1 MSASTRPSK
10 RRWFIFAAIG
20 AVFAG
25 GVWYFGFKAER
36 QLPQSTGF
44 SHKRGPGGFLGGM
57 EAVPVKTVAAKRDAL
72 AVYLKAIGTVT
83 PLNTVTVRS
92 RVEGQL
98 IRVAFTEGQKVR
110 KGDLLAVID
119 PDPYKIKLAQAEGNQ
134 KQNLAQLQ
142 NAERDLDRLKQ
153 LFEKTLVTAQEL
165 DAAQARVAERR
176 GALAANEAQVEDARL
191 QLAYTRIEAPIDGRL
206 GLRQVDPGNLIRPGD
221 SSGLVVITQTQPI
234 SVVFTI
240 PEVDLQKVL
249 EPLRSGKELA
259 VEAWDRNEQHL
270 VETGVLRTVDNQIN
284 IATGTV
290 RLKAEF
296 SNADEILFPNQFVN
310 VRLRV
315 NTVENA
321 IVIPADA
328 VQFGSR
334 GTYVYVVD
342 AKSRSIIHDVVLG
355 PSDGTWQAVTQGV
368 TVGDQ
373 VVLEGLD
380 RLREGRPVKIVNDTP
395 EPTPTRSRA
404 KSS

>member
-1 MSASTRPSK
+1 
-10 RRWFIFAAIG
+10 
-20 AVFAG
+20 
-25 GVWYFGFKAER
+25 
-36 QLPQSTGF
+36 
-44 SHKRGPGGFLGGM
+44 M

>member
-1 MSASTRPSK
+1 
-10 RRWFIFAAIG
+10 
-20 AVFAG
+20 
-25 GVWYFGFKAER
+25 
-36 QLPQSTGF
+36 
-44 SHKRGPGGFLGGM
+44 M

-191 QLAYTRIEAPIDGRL
+191 QLAYTSIEAPIDGRL

-270 VETGVLRTVDNQIN
+270 IETGVLRTVDNQIN

>member
-1 MSASTRPSK
+1 
-10 RRWFIFAAIG
+10 
-20 AVFAG
+20 
-25 GVWYFGFKAER
+25 
-36 QLPQSTGF
+36 
-44 SHKRGPGGFLGGM
+44 M

-92 RVEGQL
+92 RVDGQL

-270 VETGVLRTVDNQIN
+270 IETGVLRTVDNQIN

-368 TVGDQ
+368 AVGDQ

-395 EPTPTRSRA
+395 EPAPTRSRA

>member
-1 MSASTRPSK
+1 
-10 RRWFIFAAIG
+10 
-20 AVFAG
+20 
-25 GVWYFGFKAER
+25 
-36 QLPQSTGF
+36 
-44 SHKRGPGGFLGGM
+44 M

-92 RVEGQL
+92 RVDGQL

-270 VETGVLRTVDNQIN
+270 IETGVLRTVDNQIN

-368 TVGDQ
+368 AVGDQ

-380 RLREGRPVKIVNDTP
+380 RLREGRPVTIVNDTP
-395 EPTPTRSRA
+395 EPAPTRSRA

>member
-1 MSASTRPSK
+1 MD
-10 RRWFIFAAIG
+10 AA
-20 AVFAG
+20 
-25 GVWYFGFKAER
+25 
-36 QLPQSTGF
+36 
-44 SHKRGPGGFLGGM
+44 
-57 EAVPVKTVAAKRDAL
+57 PVKTVAAKREAL

-98 IRVAFTEGQKVR
+98 IRIAFTEGQKVR
-110 KGDLLAVID
+110 KGDLLAEID
-119 PDPYKIKLAQAEGNQ
+119 PDPYQIKLAQAEGNQ

-142 NAERDLDRLKQ
+142 NAERDLERLKQ

-206 GLRQVDPGNLIRPGD
+206 GLRQIDPGNLIRPGD
-221 SSGLVVITQTQPI
+221 SNGLVVITQTQPI

-249 EPLRSGKELA
+249 EPLRAGKELA

-270 VETGVLRTVDNQIN
+270 VETGVLKTVDNQIN

-296 SNADEILFPNQFVN
+296 SNATEILFPNQFVN

-334 GTYVYVVD
+334 GTYVFVID

-355 PSDGTWQAVTQGV
+355 PSDGTWQAVIQGV
-368 TVGDQ
+368 AVGDQ

-380 RLREGRPVKIVNDTP
+380 RLREGRLVKIVND
-395 EPTPTRSRA
+395 EPAPAPFAPGA

>member
-1 MSASTRPSK
+1 M
-10 RRWFIFAAIG
+10 
-20 AVFAG
+20 
-25 GVWYFGFKAER
+25 
-36 QLPQSTGF
+36 
-44 SHKRGPGGFLGGM
+44 
-57 EAVPVKTVAAKRDAL
+57 PVKTVAAKRDSL

-98 IRVAFTEGQKVR
+98 IRVAFTEGQKIR
-110 KGDLLAVID
+110 KGDLLAEID
-119 PDPYKIKLAQAEGNQ
+119 PDPYQIKLAQAEGNQ
-134 KQNLAQLQ
+134 KQNLAQLH
-142 NAERDLDRLKQ
+142 NAERDLERLKQ

-165 DAAQARVAERR
+165 DAAQARVAERS

-191 QLAYTRIEAPIDGRL
+191 QLGYTRIEAPIDGRL

-221 SSGLVVITQTQPI
+221 ANGLVVITQTQPI

-249 EPLRSGKELA
+249 DPLRAGKVLRT
-259 VEAWDRNEQHL
+259 EAWDRNEQNL
-270 VETGVLRTVDNQIN
+270 LETGVLKTVDNQIN

-296 SNADEILFPNQFVN
+296 PNADEILFPNQFVN
-310 VRLRV
+310 IRLRV
-315 NTVENA
+315 NTIEDAV
-321 IVIPADA
+321 IIPADA

-342 AKSRSIIHDVVLG
+342 AKNKSMIHDVVLG

-368 TVGDQ
+368 AAGDQ

-380 RLREGRPVKIVNDTP
+380 RLREGRTVQIVNGTP
-395 EPTPTRSRA
+395 SPPAPPTPRARS
-404 KSS
+404 S

>member
-1 MSASTRPSK
+1 
-10 RRWFIFAAIG
+10 
-20 AVFAG
+20 
-25 GVWYFGFKAER
+25 
-36 QLPQSTGF
+36 
-44 SHKRGPGGFLGGM
+44 M

-92 RVEGQL
+92 RVDGQL

-259 VEAWDRNEQHL
+259 VEAWDRNEQQL
-270 VETGVLRTVDNQIN
+270 IETGVLRTVDNQIN

-368 TVGDQ
+368 AVGDQ

-395 EPTPTRSRA
+395 EPAPTRSRA

>member
-1 MSASTRPSK
+1 
-10 RRWFIFAAIG
+10 
-20 AVFAG
+20 
-25 GVWYFGFKAER
+25 
-36 QLPQSTGF
+36 
-44 SHKRGPGGFLGGM
+44 M

-92 RVEGQL
+92 RVDGQL

-270 VETGVLRTVDNQIN
+270 IETGVLRTVDNQIN

-368 TVGDQ
+368 AVGDQ

-380 RLREGRPVKIVNDTP
+380 RLREGRPVTIVNDTP
-395 EPTPTRSRA
+395 EPASTRSRA

>member
-1 MSASTRPSK
+1 
-10 RRWFIFAAIG
+10 
-20 AVFAG
+20 
-25 GVWYFGFKAER
+25 
-36 QLPQSTGF
+36 
-44 SHKRGPGGFLGGM
+44 M

-92 RVEGQL
+92 RVDGQL

-191 QLAYTRIEAPIDGRL
+191 QLAYTSIEAPIDGRL

-270 VETGVLRTVDNQIN
+270 IETGVLRTVDNQIN

>member
-1 MSASTRPSK
+1 M
-10 RRWFIFAAIG
+10 
-20 AVFAG
+20 
-25 GVWYFGFKAER
+25 
-36 QLPQSTGF
+36 
-44 SHKRGPGGFLGGM
+44 
-57 EAVPVKTVAAKRDAL
+57 PVKTVAAKRDAL

-83 PLNTVTVRS
+83 PFNTVTVRS

-110 KGDLLAVID
+110 KGDLLAEID

-142 NAERDLDRLKQ
+142 NAERDLERLKQ

-191 QLAYTRIEAPIDGRL
+191 QLAYTRIEAPINGRL

-249 EPLRSGKELA
+249 EPLRAGKELA

-296 SNADEILFPNQFVN
+296 SNANEILFPNQFVN

-368 TVGDQ
+368 SVGDQ

-395 EPTPTRSRA
+395 SPTPLTSGA

>member
-1 MSASTRPSK
+1 
-10 RRWFIFAAIG
+10 
-20 AVFAG
+20 
-25 GVWYFGFKAER
+25 
-36 QLPQSTGF
+36 
-44 SHKRGPGGFLGGM
+44 
-57 EAVPVKTVAAKRDAL
+57 
-72 AVYLKAIGTVT
+72 
-83 PLNTVTVRS
+83 
-92 RVEGQL
+92 
-98 IRVAFTEGQKVR
+98 
-110 KGDLLAVID
+110 
-119 PDPYKIKLAQAEGNQ
+119 
-134 KQNLAQLQ
+134 LQ

-191 QLAYTRIEAPIDGRL
+191 QLAYTSIEAPIDGRL
-206 GLRQVDPGNLIRPGD
+206 GLRQFDPGNLIRPGD